1 MIMKQKLAFLSQ
13 LLLQNLFFIKLLH
26 GVVVAVDFSGNP
38 ELAGEVV

>member
-1 MIMKQKLAFLSQ
+1 MKQKLAFLSQ
-13 LLLQNLFFIKLLH
+13 LLLHNLFFYQTTH